1 MYAIGQTV
9 LYGANGVCSIS
20 EITTRKIGK
29 EAIEYYVLK
38 PMGMQASTVYVPTKN
53 EELVGRMRA
62 VGTAEE
68 VRALLDDRT
77 SPSTGWITT
86 RSAPN
91 VSARSSHAANAAS

>member
-38 PMGMQASTVYVPTKN
+38 PMGMQASTVYVP
-53 EELVGRMRA
+53 RC
-62 VGTAEE
+62 
-68 VRALLDDRT
+68 
-77 SPSTGWITT
+77 
-86 RSAPN
+86 
-91 VSARSSHAANAAS
+91 ARSVPQRRCVLCWRQTAA